1 MKLNNNSEQIFE
13 EEFNIILNSK
23 SYEKD
28 INSIFYFMNNFQKN
42 YGKEDLKEF
51 LSLKYKNL
59 SEQGPEEL
67 KTNLKE
73 LKEKGIYD
81 YSKENNN
88 KSNYIK
94 FFNCLFDKKQ
104 AYDFLLSKTTEEI
117 ELLYDK
123 IEPNYGTISL
133 KDIND
138 ASHCIGF
145 FHELK
150 KIHDFNQ
157 ILLNIKEKMEDND
170 LNKRFENF

>member
-1 MKLNNNSEQIFE
+1 MIIVKKI
-13 EEFNIILNSK
+13 IILKVIIQNFLIV
-23 SYEKD
+23 Y
-28 INSIFYFMNNFQKN
+28 SIK
-42 YGKEDLKEF
+42 
-51 LSLKYKNL
+51 
-59 SEQGPEEL
+59 
-67 KTNLKE
+67 
-73 LKEKGIYD
+73 
-81 YSKENNN
+81 
-88 KSNYIK
+88 KSN
-94 FFNCLFDKKQ
+94 
-104 AYDFLLSKTTEEI
+104 DFLLSQTTEEI

-150 KIHDFNQ
+150 KIHDFKQ